1 MKIAFLIQDYD
12 YHGGAQK
19 TATLAKQFQLLGHD
33 VTIIAIRCKE
43 SDFSCRPKIFF
54 KRFGFKC
61 TNFISSVLSLT
72 KLFVI
77 LNMKFLYVLVVIA
90 TFALD

>member
-43 SDFSCRPKIFF
+43 SDFSCRPKFF
-54 KRFGFKC
+54 SNVLDLKC

-72 KLFVI
+72 KLFRNSQYEI
-77 LNMKFLYVLVVIA
+77 LYVLVVIA